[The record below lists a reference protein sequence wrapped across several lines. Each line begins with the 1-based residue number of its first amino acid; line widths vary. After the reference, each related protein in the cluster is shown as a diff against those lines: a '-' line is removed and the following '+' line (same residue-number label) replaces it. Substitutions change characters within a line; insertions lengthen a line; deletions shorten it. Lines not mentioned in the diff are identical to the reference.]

1 MHRVSVICVVVRLRL
16 RVHGKFC
23 SQLAATTADLS
34 LAKIFGL
41 LKLVKIFL
49 YQLKQLFEI
58 IREYFYFYLYR

>member
-41 LKLVKIFL
+41 LKLVKIF
-49 YQLKQLFEI
+49 FISIETAV
-58 IREYFYFYLYR
+58 RNN